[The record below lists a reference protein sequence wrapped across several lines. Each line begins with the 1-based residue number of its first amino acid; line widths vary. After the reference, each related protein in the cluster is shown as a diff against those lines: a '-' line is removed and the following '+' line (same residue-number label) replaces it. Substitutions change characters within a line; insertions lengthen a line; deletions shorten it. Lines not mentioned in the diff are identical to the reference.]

1 MKRVVIEFLT
11 FDVDPDERD
20 QWLVAEELHWSRYLE
35 SRPGFVSKEM
45 WVDDDDPGR
54 VHAVIRWK
62 TQQAWDDVPRADV
75 EAVDEAMGEW
85 FRDASMRAF
94 RVVRDC

>member
-1 MKRVVIEFLT
+1 MVIEFLT

-20 QWLVAEELHWSRYLE
+20 QWLAVEERCWSRYLE
-35 SRPGFVSKEM
+35 GCPGFAGKEM

-54 VHAVIRWK
+54 VHAVIRWESRE
-62 TQQAWDDVPRADV
+62 AWDAVPRADV
-75 EAVDEAMGEW
+75 EAVDEAMGAWHRE
-85 FRDASMRAF
+85 ASMRAF